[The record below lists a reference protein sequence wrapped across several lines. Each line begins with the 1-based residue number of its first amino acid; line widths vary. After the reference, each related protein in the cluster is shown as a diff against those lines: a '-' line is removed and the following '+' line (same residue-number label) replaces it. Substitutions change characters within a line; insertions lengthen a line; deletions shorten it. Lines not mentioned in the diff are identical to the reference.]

1 MTVVDGHVMLGQG
14 RDASLTAEELLATMD
29 RLGIER
35 ALVSPAEGYLPVRNR
50 EGNEL
55 VAAAAASSG
64 GRLLA
69 YAVAT
74 PWLGAEA
81 LEELRRARDAGAVA
95 LKLDSALQGF
105 DLLDGQAEPLVAF
118 AVDSG
123 WPVYVR
129 TGTPPHALPLQLAW
143 LAARF
148 PEGSFLLGKAGATDF
163 SHDGPATLAAAPNVY
178 ADSVYV
184 EWPTALA
191 AADPDGSGRARVLLH
206 RRALR
211 RPADRARPRHRG
223 AVRAGGAR
231 RDPRRHARAPARPV
245 IGLASGDAVV
255 VHASLR
261 AVGLDADEVIDA
273 LLEAVG
279 PHGLVVMPTF
289 TYDNETL
296 RAGHRRAYGDACGG
310 VPSPPGRAALGPSRP
325 TRSRPSAAAR
335 PSCSTGT
342 SGRERPASTAR
353 SDGSPPRAGYVLL
366 LGVGHTA
373 NTTVHVGEFHAD
385 APYLDIPFDPDWPAH
400 GADRFPGCSRA
411 FGTIERPLRER
422 GAIRDGKVGRA
433 LAQLVPGATVI
444 EVTVELLRADPT
456 SLLCTDPGCY
466 RCSRARARLG

>member
-1 MTVVDGHVMLGQG
+1 MGDVAAQLEPEYVDLEAAFYPAWEPSYTLTLALDPLSESARLLGPQCFCVSCRALLGPAVEARVHAAAGPPFADAAAGAEDVPADLAAGRAAGAARLVEAAAETVHAAGSSLRVFVSGPPEQAALQGVSPISVAAADALLFGCGPLARRRAAAPLHRAARACREHRLGLDELDARPHASSRPMPSGSRAAGAEGLALYNLTLVPEAGLDCIPGGCARLPRRGGRMTVVDGHVMLGHG

-191 AADPDGSGRARVLLH
+191 AADPDGIGGRVFFSTDAPFGDPPIELARVTE
-206 RRALR
+206 A
-211 RPADRARPRHRG
+211 PYGPD
-223 AVRAGGAR
+223 VRDAILGGTLAG
-231 RDPRRHARAPARPV
+231 
-245 IGLASGDAVV
+245 
-255 VHASLR
+255 
-261 AVGLDADEVIDA
+261 
-273 LLEAVG
+273 
-279 PHGLVVMPTF
+279 
-289 TYDNETL
+289 
-296 RAGHRRAYGDACGG
+296 
-310 VPSPPGRAALGPSRP
+310 
-325 TRSRPSAAAR
+325 
-335 PSCSTGT
+335 
-342 SGRERPASTAR
+342 
-353 SDGSPPRAGYVLL
+353 L
-366 LGVGHTA
+366 LG
-373 NTTVHVGEFHAD
+373 
-385 APYLDIPFDPDWPAH
+385 L
-400 GADRFPGCSRA
+400 
-411 FGTIERPLRER
+411 
-422 GAIRDGKVGRA
+422 
-433 LAQLVPGATVI
+433 
-444 EVTVELLRADPT
+444 
-456 SLLCTDPGCY
+456 
-466 RCSRARARLG
+466 